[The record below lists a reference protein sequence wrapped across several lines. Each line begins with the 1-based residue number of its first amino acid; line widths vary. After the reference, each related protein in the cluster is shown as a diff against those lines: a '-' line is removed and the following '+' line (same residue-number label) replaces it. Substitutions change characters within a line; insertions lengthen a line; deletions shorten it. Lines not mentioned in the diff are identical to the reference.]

1 MFHEKQFLYETF
13 PDICSMARKKWT
25 PQPEV
30 TDAVLKFREKRKWQ
44 IALRRYVL
52 EQRWSA
58 AYAPFFGIDILR
70 FREWIALQFSGD
82 QVWHNFSEKWQF
94 DHILPVAYFDFLE
107 EHELR
112 LCWNFTNIRVQALEQ
127 EAGKHKGIDIL
138 GAKDYF
144 VSLYNQTGYAVCGQ
158 MIQKIDDIERAQKGH
173 SAKQEAFLE
182 QHRTYLTTIA
192 SFSEYEYSQLNE
204 GIELPVILEG
214 RAFSKRVHDTD
225 NSEMGPLDFQSNT

>member
-1 MFHEKQFLYETF
+1 
-13 PDICSMARKKWT
+13 MARKKWT

-82 QVWHNFSEKWQF
+82 EVWDNFSEQWQF
-94 DHILPVAYFDFLE
+94 DHILPVAYFDFLDE
-107 EHELR
+107 NELR
-112 LCWNFTNIRVQALEQ
+112 LCWNFTNIRVQSLEQ
-127 EAGKHKGIDIL
+127 ETGKSKGIDIL
-138 GAKDYF
+138 GAKNYF
-144 VSLYNQTGYAVCGQ
+144 ASLFNRTGYAVCGQ
-158 MIQKIDDIERAQKGH
+158 MIRKIDAIEKAQQGH
-173 SAKQEAFLE
+173 SGKQEAFLE
-182 QHRTYLTTIA
+182 QHRAYLTTIA

-204 GIELPVILEG
+204 GIALPVILEG
-214 RAFSKRVHDTD
+214 RAFSNKVHEAD
-225 NSEMGPLDFQSNT
+225 NGAEIEVVGN